1 MKMKITENQ
10 LRKFIRQEL
19 KESIISEEEEV
30 PAEDEAS
37 TAAGKKT
44 EKLMDSSAMKPLQAA
59 LDKATTK
66 DAVKETL
73 SSLFSGLGE
82 NGQKFLKLA
91 LKELAAEI

>member
-1 MKMKITENQ
+1 MKIKITENR
-10 LRKFIRQEL
+10 LRDLIRQEL
-19 KESIISEEEEV
+19 KESILEQDEEA
-30 PAEDEAS
+30 PAEEEAS

-44 EKLMDSSAMKPLQAA
+44 EKLMDSSSMKPLQAA

-73 SSLFSGLGE
+73 STLFSGLGE

>member
-10 LRKFIRQEL
+10 LRNLIRQEL
-19 KESIISEEEEV
+19 KESIISEEEGTEG
-30 PAEDEAS
+30 DKAS

-73 SSLFSGLGE
+73 STLFSGLGE

-91 LKELAAEI
+91 LKELAAEL

>member
-1 MKMKITENQ
+1 MKIKITENQ
-10 LRKFIRQEL
+10 LRNLIRQEL
-19 KESIISEEEEV
+19 KESIISEEEGTEG
-30 PAEDEAS
+30 DEAS

-73 SSLFSGLGE
+73 STLFSGLGE
-82 NGQKFLKLA
+82 NGQKFLKMA

>member
-1 MKMKITENQ
+1 MKIKITENR
-10 LRKFIRQEL
+10 LRALILQEL
-19 KESIISEEEEV
+19 KESIISEEEE
-30 PAEDEAS
+30 ATEEDAS

-66 DAVKETL
+66 EAVKETL

-82 NGQKFLKLA
+82 NGQKFLKMA